1 MAAGHASVKVTAFP
15 FPAPSVAS
23 HLSRVAVVVNSPQF
37 SSVHSDIF
45 ESKATSAP
53 RGNAFSRPVCHVY
66 TRLREENWIRT
77 QVSNQGDP
85 VGEAEGGDPGE
96 RDHFLCPPWSS
107 LSRDLP
113 ALQAQ
118 PHLGLCDCV
127 FVYACMCVC
136 VGARSDPGGDL
147 CDV

>member
-23 HLSRVAVVVNSPQF
+23 HLSRVAVMVNSPQF

-45 ESKATSAP
+45 ESRATLAP
-53 RGNAFSRPVCHVY
+53 RGNDFSRPVCHVY

-96 RDHFLCPPWSS
+96 RDHFLCPPGPPSAETFR
-107 LSRDLP
+107 LSRLSLILDC
-113 ALQAQ
+113 AIVC
-118 PHLGLCDCV
+118 LCMR
-127 FVYACMCVC
+127 ACVC
-136 VGARSDPGGDL
+136 IGARSDPGGDL